1 MDSFGCWAE
10 DGIGTPLGGASETW
24 STSPARCARSTESCP
39 WPSEADC
46 IGEGGGCGLSERAFA
61 RAAEASTVGVCADE
75 DDPRRDRWP
84 ADLALTADLVDAASD
99 LSIPPLLGLVSMLSP
114 EVEFL
119 GLSVFPL
126 PGILDLMELRKDR
139 EDSFVSDL
147 LNEG

>member
-1 MDSFGCWAE
+1 MVD
-10 DGIGTPLGGASETW
+10 
-24 STSPARCARSTESCP
+24 
-39 WPSEADC
+39 
-46 IGEGGGCGLSERAFA
+46 
-61 RAAEASTVGVCADE
+61 VCADE
-75 DDPRRDRWP
+75 DDPRRDRWL

-99 LSIPPLLGLVSMLSP
+99 LSIPPLLEPVSMLSP

-126 PGILDLMELRKDR
+126 PGILDLIELRKDR